1 MPLVVILS
9 GLKDVFDWILPISV
23 FMHNEFTKCCIIISI
38 VNAVA
43 EYPINIIDAIVIAA
57 TIVTD
62 SVIFILI
69 VDFHKIILT

>member
-9 GLKDVFDWILPISV
+9 GLKEVFDWILLISV

-57 TIVTD
+57 TIETD